1 MFGRNSKVNLELNRE
16 VEKLIKTGGK
26 EQLLPIVQAGEPVLR
41 QQTAAYEGQLSRKT
55 LDKLIET
62 MRVTM
67 IEAPGVGLAATQI
80 GLGLALAVVEDHVR
94 DDDDDDP
101 REAAEFPFHVIINP
115 SYEPIGTE
123 TRSFYEGCLSFDGYQ
138 AVRKRWLDITARWQ
152 DEDGKQHEEHLHG
165 WPARIFQH
173 ETDHLSGEL
182 YIDKAEIR
190 SLTTYENL
198 EDFLVR
204 RPRADRR
211 RRGTRLRAVGRG
223 WADSGRGWL
232 RLTAGQ
238 LPQKSI
244 MRELSSRRTRRNP
257 PPTSRLHTNR
267 IRALDSAI
275 HRGGRARHNTA
286 ARSAR
291 ASGNV
296 RQ

>member
-138 AVRKRWLDITARWQ
+138 AVRKRWLDITARWRISGAMIRFLTKPQ
-152 DEDGKQHEEHLHG
+152 PNSDSNCKPGGKCRCKRIMCGKGVAESNQHGIRLL
-165 WPARIFQH
+165 R
-173 ETDHLSGEL
+173 
-182 YIDKAEIR
+182 IR
-190 SLTTYENL
+190 SL
-198 EDFLVR
+198 R
-204 RPRADRR
+204 
-211 RRGTRLRAVGRG
+211 
-223 WADSGRGWL
+223 
-232 RLTAGQ
+232 
-238 LPQKSI
+238 KSVNTQQGE
-244 MRELSSRRTRRNP
+244 R
-257 PPTSRLHTNR
+257 PTSLSLFVIPSFFRHAIVR
-267 IRALDSAI
+267 ISRAMC
-275 HRGGRARHNTA
+275 ARIAFPTA
-286 ARSAR
+286 HARM
-291 ASGNV
+291 
-296 RQ
+296 

>member
-115 SYEPIGTE
+115 DRHRNPQLLRRLPEL
-123 TRSFYEGCLSFDGYQ
+123 R
-138 AVRKRWLDITARWQ
+138 R
-152 DEDGKQHEEHLHG
+152 
-165 WPARIFQH
+165 
-173 ETDHLSGEL
+173 LSG
-182 YIDKAEIR
+182 
-190 SLTTYENL
+190 
-198 EDFLVR
+198 
-204 RPRADRR
+204 
-211 RRGTRLRAVGRG
+211 GT
-223 WADSGRGWL
+223 
-232 RLTAGQ
+232 Q
-238 LPQKSI
+238 
-244 MRELSSRRTRRNP
+244 
-257 PPTSRLHTNR
+257 
-267 IRALDSAI
+267 AL
-275 HRGGRARHNTA
+275 ARHHRPLA
-286 ARSAR
+286 
-291 ASGNV
+291 G
-296 RQ
+296 